1 MCGTASAV
9 GLKCGVRDGP
19 DGGFCGD
26 SRTGGHGPT
35 PLVQN
40 SDLHGNSQFPYRFT
54 IHELLCT
61 TVIRAQGTAPPVL
74 PPPRRRLWPY
84 IAKGFDEHLLPL
96 VML

>member
-1 MCGTASAV
+1 MAAFVEIRELENLVPLHSCRIRTCMAILS
-9 GLKCGVRDGP
+9 
-19 DGGFCGD
+19 
-26 SRTGGHGPT
+26 SRT
-35 PLVQN
+35 
-40 SDLHGNSQFPYRFT
+40 DYICT

>member
-1 MCGTASAV
+1 MATFVEIREQENLVS
-9 GLKCGVRDGP
+9 L
-19 DGGFCGD
+19 
-26 SRTGGHGPT
+26 T
-35 PLVQN
+35 PLLQN
-40 SDLHGNSQFPYRFT
+40 SDLHGNSQFPCRLQIT
-54 IHELLCT
+54 IPELLCT